1 MRQKQSWIV
10 LVLILL
16 CHLSYSQYP
25 IKRFYKGDSVVI
37 MSVEQGEEINKLYS
51 KYNDTISLLKENLK
65 IKNVKYDS
73 IFNTISAQKDSF
85 YNWKYKYSLNKSLY
99 QDWEENQ
106 KKIDKLH
113 AWSKILL
120 IFIIVFQFNQLQ

>member
-1 MRQKQSWIV
+1 MKQKQSWIV

-25 IKRFYKGDSVVI
+25 IKRFYKGDSVII

>member
-1 MRQKQSWIV
+1 
-10 LVLILL
+10 
-16 CHLSYSQYP
+16 
-25 IKRFYKGDSVVI
+25 

-99 QDWEENQ
+99 QDLEENQ
-106 KKIDKLH
+106 RKIDKLH

-120 IFIIVFQFNQLQ
+120 IFIIVFQFNQLP